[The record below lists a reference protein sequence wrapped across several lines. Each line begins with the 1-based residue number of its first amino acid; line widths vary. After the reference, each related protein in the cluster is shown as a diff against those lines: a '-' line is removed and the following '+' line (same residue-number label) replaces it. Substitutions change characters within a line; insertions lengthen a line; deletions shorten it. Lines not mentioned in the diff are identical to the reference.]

1 MTSGP
6 KQKKQQKKDETKMI
20 MQTRQLM
27 QQLQLEKDS
36 KIPDIH
42 LVKKIREVRSLDPRD
57 NKTPR
62 KWINRLLKY
71 EFIRKCGFN
80 MYLILDTGKSWWD

>member
-6 KQKKQQKKDETKMI
+6 KHKKKVDQTKTI

-27 QQLQLEKDS
+27 QQMQLEIGS

-42 LVKKIREVRSLDPRD
+42 LVKKIREIRDLDPRD

-62 KWINRLLKY
+62 KWINRLLRY
-71 EFIRKCGFN
+71 EFIRKIDFN
-80 MYLILDTGKSWWD
+80 MYTVLDTGKSWFDE